1 MNTEQVIAKLKAS
14 NLYAECNCGDEF
26 KLSKALMFDG
36 TKPFPEKALKA
47 QVILKEDLELQEKE
61 LIKRIKNITEKIPI
75 LTQAVNIG
83 KNFEKILPTMKDF
96 KLDLPDC
103 RFMNDPIDL
112 ITFNGLTKG
121 KVNSINFIEVK
132 SGKARLNDHQ
142 KSVKDAIEDKKVFY
156 KVF

>member
-26 KLSKALMFDG
+26 KLSTAIMFDG
-36 TKPFPEKALKA
+36 TKPFPEKALEA
-47 QVILKEDLELQEKE
+47 QAMLKENLELQEKE
-61 LIKRIKNITEKIPI
+61 LIKRIKNIAEKIPI
-75 LTQAVNIG
+75 LTKSVNIG

-112 ITFNGLTKG
+112 ITFNGLAKG

-132 SGKARLNDHQ
+132 SGKARLNKHQ
-142 KSVKDAIEDKKVFY
+142 KSVKDAIENKKVFY